1 MRGVNKKIAADGRTY
16 AEGNETY
23 GELVVGRERT
33 GNGRKRTCCELVN
46 LSIYFEKTRVKWREK
61 EREKRVRLS
70 RNSHNPLLLG

>member
-1 MRGVNKKIAADGRTY
+1 MG
-16 AEGNETY
+16 EGNETY

-70 RNSHNPLLLG
+70 